1 MTFKKPKFW
10 DLKKPNLIS
19 YLLLIFTLPIRIN
32 NLLLNFKKKKI
43 NKNIKVICVGNIY
56 IGGTGKTPTTI
67 KLYKVL
73 KKLNFNVFTAKKF
86 YKSHLDEEKILKE
99 NTNFLTGADRNL
111 IIENNLKNENDLLIF
126 DDGLQDKKASYDIQF
141 VCFNE
146 DNWIGNGQLIPSGP
160 LREKLSSL
168 KKYDA
173 VFIKKEKNNKKLN
186 HIHEVIKEINPNIK
200 IFNTEYIVTN
210 LNEFDLSKE
219 YIIFSG
225 IGSPNSFKDILIKKN
240 FKIVNEIIYH
250 DHFNYSEKNL
260 KFIQDKAK
268 DNNADII
275 TTEKDFVKLSKF
287 KYKNIKP
294 LKVEIN
300 FLEEKSLINFIKSK
314 LNE

>member
-1 MTFKKPKFW
+1 MKILVFIQV
-10 DLKKPNLIS
+10 DDN
-19 YLLLIFTLPIRIN
+19 
-32 NLLLNFKKKKI
+32 KI
-43 NKNIKVICVGNIY
+43 NKMSLETLRCAQNLTSNVSAITFHEGAANELSNYNLNEVIFVKNE
-56 IGGTGKTPTTI
+56 
-67 KLYKVL
+67 
-73 KKLNFNVFTAKKF
+73 KLNSYNPLYYTKALETLIDD
-86 YKSHLDEEKILKE
+86 SCNAILFAHTYE
-99 NTNFLTGADRNL
+99 TRDWVPRLSARINCPFISDC
-111 IIENNLKNENDLLIF
+111 INLKNENDLLIF